1 MTCESSSEKGLVT
14 DVLVKVSGD
23 LVVSEQFYS
32 WLSSISKPKTRLFIL
47 CGGGSAI
54 TAKLNEKS
62 IDFRFTE
69 SGREIETEEGSILA
83 QQVLEDQ
90 KKFVEARLQEKGVE
104 ATVFVPVIVIHGKVC
119 HMNGDLL
126 VGALHPNFDK
136 IYMVTLQQRTK
147 KISGKFNKIEVVNLE
162 NNQFPN

>member
-1 MTCESSSEKGLVT
+1 MTCESSPEKVLVA

-23 LVVSEQFYS
+23 LVGSEQFYS
-32 WLSSISKPKTRLFIL
+32 WLSSVSTPQTRLFIL

-54 TAKLNEKS
+54 TAKLNEQH
-62 IDFRFTE
+62 IGFRFTE

-90 KKFVEARLQEKGVE
+90 KKCVEETLQEKGIE
-104 ATVFVPVIVIHGKVC
+104 ATVFIPVVVIHGKVC

-126 VGALHPNFDK
+126 VEALHPSFDK
-136 IYMVTLQQRTK
+136 IYIVTLQQRTK
-147 KISGKFNKIEVVNLE
+147 KISGQFNRIEVVGLE
-162 NNQFPN
+162 NS